1 MFYPRVNSDE
11 LKVPPENKKVD
22 GGSECKK
29 KRFPRRSRVLRS
41 PSRRGEGGEG
51 LGLRGGEGSWR
62 GRRSSMEGA

>member
-29 KRFPRRSRVLRS
+29 KNVFLGARVFFALHH
-41 PSRRGEGGEG
+41 GEARAAKG
-51 LGLRGGEGSWR
+51 LG
-62 GRRSSMEGA
+62 